1 MKKAAWMF
9 GCILFIFLFVGC
21 AVSAHDRID
30 RIVRRNN
37 LVNAIIELDNI
48 ISLDP
53 DSYFATLAE
62 LRRAELYYELGLEAS
77 RAYRAN
83 LAVRLFLLSNTD
95 KADENIIGIFDEVIG
110 NLDEN
115 QRTENV
121 LLLYNYI
128 LRGFYLSPRIP
139 EFRYKR
145 MVLFRELGFDTQ
157 MIWEDFKLLYQYF
170 PESDFVQTSSRLVNP
185 FLINDIIDPI
195 FASRE
200 HGNSIESIIEAL
212 LEIRSYPIEHV
223 HYVNERIA
231 DLYIIMAEN
240 YVGMRRFLLAES
252 NFLKALQF
260 DASRMEYVGQR
271 LTYVCNMFIEEG
283 NALLLARDID
293 GAIEAYRRSF
303 DIVPGFDAAVA
314 AIARAEQRRR
324 DIAEAEALFR
334 ESTALIRNR
343 ENEAAL
349 NALIRANRLDPLEIY
364 QRNIAELRITI
375 EIERDPQGYAMRI
388 IEQYRNGALVA
399 AVEEFRDSLF
409 MVWGNQLRDSDWR
422 PGRTIGQNRVE
433 VRYDLLTPE
442 TNFYLLWHVNMRER
456 TVTPLNRVTEGL
468 LE

>member
-1 MKKAAWMF
+1 MI
-9 GCILFIFLFVGC
+9 GLITEYGI
-21 AVSAHDRID
+21 AV
-30 RIVRRNN
+30 
-37 LVNAIIELDNI
+37 
-48 ISLDP
+48 
-53 DSYFATLAE
+53 LAP
-62 LRRAELYYELGLEAS
+62 
-77 RAYRAN
+77 
-83 LAVRLFLLSNTD
+83 TD
-95 KADENIIGIFDEVIG
+95 ETV
-110 NLDEN
+110 
-115 QRTENV
+115 
-121 LLLYNYI
+121 
-128 LRGFYLSPRIP
+128 
-139 EFRYKR
+139 
-145 MVLFRELGFDTQ
+145 
-157 MIWEDFKLLYQYF
+157 
-170 PESDFVQTSSRLVNP
+170 
-185 FLINDIIDPI
+185 
-195 FASRE
+195 
-200 HGNSIESIIEAL
+200 
-212 LEIRSYPIEHV
+212 
-223 HYVNERIA
+223 RIA